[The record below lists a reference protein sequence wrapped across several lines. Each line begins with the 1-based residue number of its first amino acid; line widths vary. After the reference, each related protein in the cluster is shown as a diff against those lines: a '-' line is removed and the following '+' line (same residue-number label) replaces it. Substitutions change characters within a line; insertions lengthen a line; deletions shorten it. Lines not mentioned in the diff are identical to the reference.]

1 MIEVNKHNV
10 AALHAMFVHPVLPT
24 RASCAHTQAN
34 DFSHFHELHSK
45 PLIPWT
51 TRPLP
56 AWLLRRFP
64 LNIRHNLELFYGDA
78 EEWVGGDSEAG
89 PSGKVST
96 FRSSKEP
103 RSVFCAIC
111 HVWICGYVSPRPS

>member
-1 MIEVNKHNV
+1 MPAFPPPPH
-10 AALHAMFVHPVLPT
+10 
-24 RASCAHTQAN
+24 QAN

-56 AWLLRRFP
+56 AWFLRRFP
-64 LNIRHNLELFYGDA
+64 LNIQHNLELFYGDA
-78 EEWVGGDSEAG
+78 EEWVGPDAG
-89 PSGKVST
+89 SPGKVHA

-103 RSVFCAIC
+103 R
-111 HVWICGYVSPRPS
+111 